1 MCEICKTSVAR
12 NYTHAKNKH
21 HIKNLYEIM
30 KIKQINNYY
39 NGTYNDIYLIIKK
52 KSLCV

>member
-39 NGTYNDIYLIIKK
+39 IQQFDFSSVPLFNLLN
-52 KSLCV
+52 C